1 MARRRALTTA
11 ATARCSRW
19 DSYQRSAAAASS
31 ASLGWDAGALA
42 SALQPQYDKCAHGNE
57 QSITGSHAPKE
68 LPRRWLILSLWPSS
82 WQAMRRRSGL
92 PSLRGS
98 RISGGACVSIVF
110 RAAAAE
116 NAQLHHEA
124 DKLCHFRLAIANRRK
139 NVAYHIL
146 LLHVVVGSWLHINIH
161 GYFDEMPKMATRS
174 NIRGYL
180 PPTKIPLPENLR
192 HLE

>member
-1 MARRRALTTA
+1 MFPLGQLSAQRRSGELGVATQARWLAHKRAA
-11 ATARCSRW
+11 ATIRQMRAR
-19 DSYQRSAAAASS
+19 QRAERHKCACCKRAAAS
-31 ASLGWDAGALA
+31 LA
-42 SALQPQYDKCAHGNE
+42 
-57 QSITGSHAPKE
+57 
-68 LPRRWLILSLWPSS
+68 RFSLWPSP

-161 GYFDEMPKMATRS
+161 GYFDQIPKMATRS

-180 PPTKIPLPENLR
+180 PPTWIPLPQNRWLLPR
-192 HLE
+192 IARIDGCYLE